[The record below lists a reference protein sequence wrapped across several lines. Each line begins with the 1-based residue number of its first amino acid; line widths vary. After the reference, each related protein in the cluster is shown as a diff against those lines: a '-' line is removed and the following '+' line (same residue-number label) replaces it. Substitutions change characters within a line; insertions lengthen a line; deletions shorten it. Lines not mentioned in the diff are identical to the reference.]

1 MKQKKTAAALALTV
15 CLYTPAYAVG
25 VSFPDVPPDIWYAE
39 AVDYCLEHNL
49 MSGADGLFLP
59 DDAITRAMLAQVL
72 YSASGSPAPKGA
84 GAFSDVPA
92 GVWYASAAQ
101 WAFEAGLMAGT
112 EAGCFQGEAPVTREQ
127 IVCVLWRY
135 AGAEASSGGVD
146 GFTDGEAI
154 ASYAREAVAW
164 ATASGVISGLPDG
177 RFVPREN
184 VTRAQ
189 AAVILQRSLSRFP
202 AGGVSMLALGEGP
215 IAPCGIAPAGD
226 GLILTDLYNHK
237 LWTFQNGTRKLLAGG
252 DTALDVN
259 GQPVGGYH
267 DGPAD
272 RCSFQLP
279 WAVAPFLDGWAVS
292 DAESNAIRYISGGRV
307 QTLNCSAKEPG
318 LPTSGGNM
326 VFTYPTGLAAGS
338 DGALY
343 VSDTHQGAIRKITPD
358 GKVTTF
364 ASGLSDPMGLCWSGG
379 ALYVAETGANRIVKI
394 ENGQVSLVAGS
405 GQEGL
410 VDGPASQAA
419 FAFPQGV
426 AVDQNGTVYIADT
439 GNGAVRRVQN
449 GETVTVLSQETL
461 WQQESILAP
470 ASPTGLLLAG
480 ESLYVCDS
488 FNRAVYVIAL

>member
-1 MKQKKTAAALALTV
+1 MKKQVAALALTV
-15 CLYTPAYAVG
+15 CLYTPAYAAG
-25 VSFPDVPPDIWYAE
+25 GSFPDVPPGIWYAG
-39 AVDYCLEHNL
+39 AVDYCLEHGL
-49 MSGADGLFLP
+49 MGGADGLFRP
-59 DDAITRAMLAQVL
+59 DDTMTRAMLAQVL

-84 GAFSDVPA
+84 GAFSDVPEKA
-92 GVWYASAAQ
+92 WYASAAQ

-112 EAGCFQGEAPVTREQ
+112 ESGRFQGEDPVTREQ
-127 IVCVLWRY
+127 LVCVLWRY
-135 AGAEASSGGVD
+135 AGAEAASGGLD
-146 GFTDGEAI
+146 GFTDGEAV

-164 ATASGVISGLPDG
+164 AAAGGVVSGFPDG

-189 AAVILQRSLSRFP
+189 AAVMLQRGWSRS
-202 AGGVSMLALGEGP
+202 AVRDVSVLALGEGP
-215 IAPCGIAPAGD
+215 LAPCGIAQAGD
-226 GLILTDLYNHK
+226 GLILTDLYNRK
-237 LWTFQNGTRKLLAGG
+237 IWTLQNGTLELLAGG

-279 WAVAPFLDGWAVS
+279 WAAAPFLDGWAVS
-292 DAESNAIRYISGGRV
+292 DAENNAIRYISGGRG
-307 QTLNCSAKEPG
+307 QTLNYSAKEPG
-318 LPTSGGNM
+318 IPASDGK
-326 VFTYPTGLAAGS
+326 VAFSYPTGLAAGS
-338 DGALY
+338 DGVLY

-358 GKVTTF
+358 GNVTTF

-379 ALYVAETGANRIVKI
+379 VLYVAETGANRIVKI
-394 ENGQVSLVAGS
+394 ENGQISLVAGS

-410 VDGPASQAA
+410 ADGPASQAA

-426 AVDQNGTVYIADT
+426 AVDQDGTVYIADT

-449 GETVTVLSQETL
+449 GETVTVLSRETFR
-461 WQQESILAP
+461 QQESILAP

-480 ESLYVCDS
+480 RTLYVCDS

>member
-1 MKQKKTAAALALTV
+1 MKRRKRLAALALAL
-15 CLYTPAYAVG
+15 CLTAPAYAAG
-25 VSFPDVPPDIWYAE
+25 SPFPDVPPDIWYAE
-39 AVDYCLEHNL
+39 AVDHCLEHGL
-49 MSGADGLFLP
+49 MSGADGLFRP
-59 DDAITRAMLAQVL
+59 EDTMTRAMLAQVL

-84 GAFSDVPA
+84 GAFSDVPEDA
-92 GVWYASAAQ
+92 WYASIAQ
-101 WAFEAGLMAGT
+101 WAFETGLMIGT

-127 IVCVLWRY
+127 MVCVLWRY
-135 AGAEASSGGVD
+135 AGAEAASGGVD
-146 GFTDGEAI
+146 GFTGGEAI
-154 ASYAREAVAW
+154 ASYAQEAVAW
-164 ATASGVISGLPDG
+164 ALASRVISGFPDG
-177 RFVPREN
+177 RFAPQEN

-189 AAVILQRSLSRFP
+189 AAVMLQRSLSRP
-202 AGGVSMLALGEGP
+202 AAKGVSLLALGEGP

-237 LWTFQNGTRKLLAGG
+237 IWTFQNGTLELLAGG

-267 DGPAD
+267 DGPAAQ
-272 RCSFQLP
+272 CSFQLP

-292 DAESNAIRYISGGRV
+292 DAENDAIRYISGGRV

-318 LPTSGGNM
+318 LPTSGGKM

-338 DGALY
+338 DGTLY

-358 GKVTTF
+358 GSVTTVV
-364 ASGLSDPMGLCWSGG
+364 SGLSDPMGLCWSGG

-394 ENGQVSLVAGS
+394 ENGQISLVAGS

-426 AVDQNGTVYIADT
+426 VVDLDGSVYVADT
-439 GNGAVRRVQN
+439 GNGAVRCVQN
-449 GETVTVLSQETL
+449 GETVTVLSREKL
-461 WQQESILAP
+461 WQKESILAP

-480 ESLYVCDS
+480 RSLYVCDS
-488 FNRAVYVIAL
+488 FDRTVYVIAL